1 MAKNVQVYQEPNGGR
16 WGVRVVGDEET
27 EPRLF
32 DTREEAAQE
41 GRRLAD
47 ESGGELLIHDETGE
61 TETKGQPG

>member
-1 MAKNVQVYQEPNGGR
+1 M
-16 WGVRVVGDEET
+16 VGDEET